1 MEPTAVAV
9 HALKYLA
16 KLQPNE
22 TVAVW
27 GCGPVGLLCMAVA
40 RALGAR
46 RVIAVDIVPS
56 RLEFAAN
63 YAATDTF
70 LPPKPEQGES
80 KIQYSERSAKVMMKD
95 LGLETRGTNT
105 VDVVIEASGAEVSIQ
120 TGMYVVKIGGTFVQ
134 VSMKKLAHAYL
145 LTKSIRLAW
154 VHQRFLSLWVQ
165 LALRN

>member
-80 KIQYSERSAKVMMKD
+80 KIQYSERSAKVMMTD

-105 VDVVIEASGAEVSIQ
+105 VDVVIEASGADVCIQ
-120 TGMYVVKIGGTFVQ
+120 TGLFLVKPGGKYVQ
-134 VSMKKLAHAYL
+134 VGMGQAEVTVPITLL
-145 LTKSIRLAW
+145 LTKELTVLGSFR
-154 VHQRFLSLWVQ
+154 
-165 LALRN
+165 